1 MKIIELPFVG
11 KLEEALEVQG
21 KRYIQ
26 VLVGPRQVGKT
37 TGIRQLLERRPS
49 GSYTYCSADGILP
62 RPADWLR
69 KQWIEARSTSKALLV
84 VDEIQ
89 KVENWSAV
97 VKEFWDAQVA
107 TDSAMDL
114 LLLGSGSLTIQRGL
128 VESLAGRYRLHRV
141 FHWSW
146 EESEDAYGMDME
158 RYLLF
163 GGYPGSYPLISNP
176 VDWLGYIRESIVEAV
191 IGKDI
196 LGDARVKS
204 PALFRQCFDIIC
216 SYPAQE
222 ISYTKLLG
230 QLQERGNTDLVKH
243 YLELFE
249 GAFLVK
255 QLFKYS
261 GKKVLRRSSS
271 PKLMPLCPALYSVG
285 LDAQLNDEERGRAF
299 ELAVGAALLRLP
311 GRLFYWREGSAEVDF
326 VYEYGKTVVAV
337 EVKSGRKKSARGL
350 SVFQARFP
358 HAKSVIV
365 TPENFL
371 DLPRL
376 VD

>member
-1 MKIIELPFVG
+1 MKTIELPFVG
-11 KLEEALEVQG
+11 KLEEALAVPG

-49 GSYTYCSADGILP
+49 ESYTYCSADGILP

-84 VDEIQ
+84 VDEVQ

-107 TDSAMDL
+107 AASAMDL
-114 LLLGSGSLTIQRGL
+114 VLLGSGSLTIQRGL
-128 VESLAGRYRLHRV
+128 AESLAGRYRLHRV

-146 EESEDAYGMDME
+146 EESEDACGLDME

-176 VDWLGYIRESIVEAV
+176 VNWLGYIRESIVEAV

-196 LGDARVKS
+196 LFDARVKS
-204 PALFRQCFDIIC
+204 PALFRQCFEIIC

-261 GKKVLRRSSS
+261 GKKLLRRSSS

-299 ELAVGAALLRLP
+299 ELAVGAALLRRP

-350 SVFQARFP
+350 SAFQARFP